1 MRLAFGHVG
10 SFLKS
15 LMSEAGGQYRNS
27 GDAVGLDGRVAS
39 ERSTWPPLRR
49 AAEVTLGGKLRDKGD
64 EHIALLL
71 AGWSG
76 GEDQQPTANSQQPK
90 NVPVCT
96 SKSAVCQ
103 GSPPPA

>member
-1 MRLAFGHVG
+1 MEEAKMRLTFGHVG

-15 LMSEAGGQYRNS
+15 LMLEAGGQYRNS

-49 AAEVTLGGKLRDKGD
+49 AAEETLGGKVRDERD
-64 EHIALLL
+64 EHIALL
-71 AGWSG
+71 AGW
-76 GEDQQPTANSQQPK
+76 ERWRRRAAK
-90 NVPVCT
+90 YVAVCT

-103 GSPPPA
+103 GSPSPA